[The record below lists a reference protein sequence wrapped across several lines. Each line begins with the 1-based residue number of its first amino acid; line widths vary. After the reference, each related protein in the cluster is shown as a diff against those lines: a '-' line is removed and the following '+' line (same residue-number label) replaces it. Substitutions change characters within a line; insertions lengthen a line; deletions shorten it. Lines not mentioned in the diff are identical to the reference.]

1 MIAYDYICKENVSE
15 LTFLS
20 NIELA
25 KKTLRE
31 KNNLDED
38 SIYQVNDRLSI
49 NYTIENIEYTG
60 RLIEYEIKS
69 ESYQAF
75 LNCFISDKN
84 DCFGIFTYF

>member
-1 MIAYDYICKENVSE
+1 MIVFDYISKENVSE
-15 LTFLS
+15 LTFFS
-20 NIELA
+20 KIELA

-31 KNNLDED
+31 RNNLDED
-38 SIYQVNDRLSI
+38 SIYQVNDRLCI

-69 ESYQAF
+69 ESYKAF

-84 DCFGIFTYF
+84 DCFGIITYF